1 VLGNYGAEDRR
12 INAHLDELVKAMVTY
27 KKDFEMR
34 IYPHAAHAFFKEQF
48 PLSSLKLLLL
58 LPGFGRRDPPLPC
71 LSIHQRPVVRIMVF
85 ERMVCVTSQTRIGFG
100 AQDLLQRR
108 CGAGVLRLAAQP
120 TYGMLSHTPIRV

>member
-1 VLGNYGAEDRR
+1 MNCQSDG
-12 INAHLDELVKAMVTY
+12 HLQ
-27 KKDFEMR
+27 KDFEMR

-48 PLSSLKLLLL
+48 PLSLPKLLP
-58 LPGFGRRDPPLPC
+58 LPGFGRRDPTLPC
-71 LSIHQRPVVRIMVF
+71 LSVHQRPVVWIMVF

-120 TYGMLSHTPIRV
+120 TYGKLSHTPIRV